1 MMATRGIAVEWV
13 AATVAQPD
21 HRQID
26 PGDPTLTRSLKAIDA
41 MGGRVLRVVHRPDGD
56 DMLVVTAFFDRGAR

>member
-1 MMATRGIAVEWV
+1 MATRGIAAEWV
-13 AATVAQPD
+13 AATIAQPD

-26 PGDPTLTRSLKAIDA
+26 PSDPVLIRSFKSIDA
-41 MGGRVLRVVHRPDGD
+41 MGDRVLRVVHRPDGD